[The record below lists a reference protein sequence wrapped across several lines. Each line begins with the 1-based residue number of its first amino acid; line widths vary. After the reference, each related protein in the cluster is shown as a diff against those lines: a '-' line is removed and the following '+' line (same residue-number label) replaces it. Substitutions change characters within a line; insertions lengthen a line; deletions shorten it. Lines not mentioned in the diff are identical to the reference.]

1 MSFNYNDILRTRNQN
16 RRDDQQP
23 PADGAHGAV
32 PDQGKQDVELGAG
45 AGVGRACQR
54 NAAKSKAG
62 SGARRSRSEP
72 NAGKQEDV
80 FYDDDEEPDIGK
92 TLHARDGE
100 LGFVT
105 SKGFMSATN
114 FLVDIESQ
122 VFSEKYS
129 IKGSPCLFP
138 DSKSV
143 YIN

>member
-16 RRDDQQP
+16 RRDVQQP

-32 PDQGKQDVELGAG
+32 PDQGNQDVVLGAG
-45 AGVGRACQR
+45 AGVGRARQR

-62 SGARRSRSEP
+62 SGARRSRSVP
-72 NAGKQEDV
+72 NPGNQEDV

-92 TLHARDGE
+92 TLHARDGK

-105 SKGFMSATN
+105 SKGFMNATN
-114 FLVDIESQ
+114 FLVAIESQ

-129 IKGSPCLFP
+129 IKGSPC
-138 DSKSV
+138 
-143 YIN
+143 